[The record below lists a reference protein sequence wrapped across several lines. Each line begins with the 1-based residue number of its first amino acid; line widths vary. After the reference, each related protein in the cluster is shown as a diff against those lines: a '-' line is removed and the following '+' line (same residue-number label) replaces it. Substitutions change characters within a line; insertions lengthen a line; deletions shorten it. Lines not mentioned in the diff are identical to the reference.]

1 VKKYIALIMSVLM
14 IFCMTACGKA
24 DTTETDVDIP
34 IEATD
39 NDTTGENQDPKSIR
53 KSEIE
58 KEIRNRINEGD
69 YSGAKLDRITIN
81 ENLGT
86 EEPDDYIA
94 LVYFTFERPNTRIT
108 ASKMTKLYSDDIVAT
123 LANKGIRDI
132 SEAIIFWE
140 DNYNNRNL
148 KYAYEDKNG
157 GFYVTDVMGE

>member
-1 VKKYIALIMSVLM
+1 
-14 IFCMTACGKA
+14 MTACGKA

-94 LVYFTFERPNTRIT
+94 LVYFTFERKKHP
-108 ASKMTKLYSDDIVAT
+108 
-123 LANKGIRDI
+123 
-132 SEAIIFWE
+132 
-140 DNYNNRNL
+140 
-148 KYAYEDKNG
+148 
-157 GFYVTDVMGE
+157 